1 MAATKPHPCP
11 CFTSIHR
18 SLYSKTHE
26 CKAGS
31 IESGRLENKGNT
43 AMKSRWFAV
52 ITAMILTL
60 AASAGAQSGPGGEAL
75 NELIARL
82 YLNHKSL
89 HTVYKDLH
97 ESAIDN
103 VGGPDRQLSYIQKTY
118 LFVSEANLICLS
130 QWELL
135 SIVDYIRQE
144 SRSDYFT
151 LRVKGLRQ
159 AIFESRDRVNSL
171 MLYYGFIDNSQTRKL
186 LDDALGLIEANI
198 YTYEQLVDILRPMAN
213 PHNPLR
219 PTIGG

>member
-1 MAATKPHPCP
+1 MAANEPHRCP

-31 IESGRLENKGNT
+31 IESGRLENKGDA
-43 AMKSRWFAV
+43 AMKSRCVAV

-60 AASAGAQSGPGGEAL
+60 AAGAEAQRGPGGEAL

-89 HTVYKDLH
+89 QTVYRDLH

-103 VGGPDRQLSYIQKTY
+103 AGGPDRQLSYIQKTY
-118 LFVSEANLICLS
+118 LFVSEANLICQY

-135 SIVDYIRQE
+135 STVDYIRQE

-151 LRVKGLRQ
+151 LRVKGLRR

-186 LDDALGLIEANI
+186 LDDAIGLIEANI
-198 YTYEQLVDILRPMAN
+198 YTYENLVDILQPMAN
-213 PHNPLR
+213 PPNPAR
-219 PTIGG
+219 PSIRG